1 MKLWTVKT
9 LIELQLDFVCL
20 GIPIFEVSTFSEV
33 MLCCSGLCTFCKTNM
48 ELATHIILPKFGIDL
63 LINSLKFSLLASL
76 KRRHVHELSEF
87 TALRG
92 AQLQLFWSLRRLV
105 RSLLRCL
112 INVTRYNVTA

>member
-63 LINSLKFSLLASL
+63 LINSPKIFIVGFIKEASCSRVIGVHGSS
-76 KRRHVHELSEF
+76 RRAVAIVLEPTPSSAVFVKVPHKCYTL
-87 TALRG
+87 
-92 AQLQLFWSLRRLV
+92 
-105 RSLLRCL
+105 
-112 INVTRYNVTA
+112 